1 MQAKI
6 CVFGSYVVDLTSTAD
21 HLPAPGETV
30 FGSMFK
36 MGPGGKGSNQAVA
49 AHRAGADVT
58 MITKVGKDPFA
69 KMVIDFYKKENM
81 SVEYFL
87 IDEKMPT
94 GTALICVDEKSG
106 QNQILVVPGACTNF
120 TDEDIEKVRPVIEQS
135 DILLLQFEVNMD
147 ALEKVIDMAK
157 AKGVKIVLNTAPI
170 RNVSPELLKK
180 VDIITPNEVEAAG
193 LTGIAVNNEDD
204 AKKASAIFH
213 EYGIE
218 CVIIT
223 MGVLGVFVSYKGTQ
237 KMIPAFKV
245 HAVDTTGAGDAFSGG
260 FVAALAEGMDIFQA
274 VLFGNKTGALA
285 VTKFGTAPA
294 MPYRHEIDLLTY

>member
-1 MQAKI
+1 MQKI
-6 CVFGSYVVDLTSTAD
+6 SVFGSYVVDLTSTAD

-58 MITKVGKDPFA
+58 MITKVGKDAFA
-69 KMVIDFYKKENM
+69 DLVVDFYKKEKM

-87 IDEKMPT
+87 TDDKMPT

-120 TDEDIEKVRPVIEQS
+120 TDEDIEKARLVIEQS

-147 ALEKVIDMAK
+147 ALEKVVDIAK
-157 AKGVKIVLNTAPI
+157 AKGVKIVLNTAPF

-180 VDIITPNEVEAAG
+180 VDIITPNEVEASGLSG
-193 LTGIAVNNEDD
+193 LTVSDEHD
-204 AKKASAIFH
+204 AKKAADILH
-213 EYGIE
+213 GYGVE

-223 MGVLGVFVSYKGTQ
+223 MGVAGVFVSYKGTQ

-245 HAVDTTGAGDAFSGG
+245 NAIDTTGAGDAFNGG
-260 FVAALAEGMDIFQA
+260 FVAALAEGMDIFEA
-274 VLFGNKTGALA
+274 VEFGNKVGALS

-294 MPYRHEIDLLTY
+294 MPYRSDIDQLTY